1 MATHVR
7 RTLPMP
13 ETCVRRHWLKM
24 LTDIATAD
32 AQAHSRYRV
41 TGFQPRLSQRG
52 AGACTTAVSINAL
65 FRAR

>member
-1 MATHVR
+1 
-7 RTLPMP
+7 
-13 ETCVRRHWLKM
+13 M